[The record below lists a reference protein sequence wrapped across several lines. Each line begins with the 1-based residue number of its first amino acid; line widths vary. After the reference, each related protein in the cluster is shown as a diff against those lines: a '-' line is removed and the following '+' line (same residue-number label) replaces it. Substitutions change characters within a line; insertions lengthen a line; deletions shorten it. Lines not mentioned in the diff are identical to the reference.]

1 MLGIF
6 HLVVNT
12 LPGSTGPPQSPFV
25 LAPSVVTPPF
35 VRRSASWTLTGDP
48 KDVSNPLVLRSPS
61 GKALLT
67 LKTAVS
73 DGSSTTF
80 TFDSRS
86 AGSFLRQ
93 WQREREPCRPAHA
106 HLRQTGRQQRN
117 YMHSYAFPTRTE
129 ARHIRMNHPCCF
141 LFPRNSIAA

>member
-80 TFDSRS
+80 TFDHDPQDRFYGNGNESENHVGPLMHTLGKQVVNNGTTCILTPS
-86 AGSFLRQ
+86 LPGLRPDIF
-93 WQREREPCRPAHA
+93 E
-106 HLRQTGRQQRN
+106 
-117 YMHSYAFPTRTE
+117 
-129 ARHIRMNHPCCF
+129 
-141 LFPRNSIAA
+141 